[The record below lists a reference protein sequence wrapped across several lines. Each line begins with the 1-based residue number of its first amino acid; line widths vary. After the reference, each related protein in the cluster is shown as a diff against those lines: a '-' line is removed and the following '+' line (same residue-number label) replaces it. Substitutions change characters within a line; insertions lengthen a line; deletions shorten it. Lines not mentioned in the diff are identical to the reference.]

1 MHDDNP
7 TANAAAD
14 ARPTV
19 TLLIEAAT
27 AENITPY
34 GTLVSPG
41 VDGEPFGPQDA
52 SLELGRGVPR
62 FYVMTLHA
70 RALRVDHITQ
80 HRAVTQCLA
89 ALDGQDWIMVMAP
102 PGDHPDA
109 GQLRALRLS
118 GQQALAMHVG
128 TWHAGPLLTQPSCHF
143 VNLELSDTN
152 IVDHHTVKLDAV
164 YLLAD

>member
-1 MHDDNP
+1 MDDP
-7 TANAAAD
+7 TPAPGAPT
-14 ARPTV
+14 RPTV
-19 TLLIEAAT
+19 ALAIEAAT
-27 AENITPY
+27 PETIAPY
-34 GTLVSPG
+34 GTLVEPG
-41 VDGEPFGPQDA
+41 VDGTPFGPQDA
-52 SLELGRGVPR
+52 QLALDRGVPR

-70 RALRVDHITQ
+70 RPLRVDHITQ

-102 PGDHPDA
+102 PGERPDPA
-109 GQLRALRLS
+109 QLRAFRLS

-152 IVDHHTVKLDAV
+152 IVDHHTVALDAV
-164 YLLAD
+164 YQLTD